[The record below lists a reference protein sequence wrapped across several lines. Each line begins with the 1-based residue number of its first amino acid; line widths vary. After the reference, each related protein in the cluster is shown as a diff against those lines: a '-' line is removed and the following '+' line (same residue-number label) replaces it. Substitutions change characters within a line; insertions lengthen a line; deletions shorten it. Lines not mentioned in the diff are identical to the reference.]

1 MSRGQP
7 RSGEVA
13 RPPRGRPQ
21 AARRSASRAYP
32 SAAEVG
38 REEVSRLGDYKSRA
52 DRRTALFDGSVYGGA
67 RAVEFGLADG
77 VYDDMRDHLKAR
89 FGETVC
95 FAEVK
100 GRQGLLEKLGA
111 MQAAAAAQ
119 QRASSL
125 VTEPS
130 LSPPR
135 SLPVGRRRG
144 AARHVARH
152 RGDGGVGGARGG
164 AARAVESAPWSS
176 IRRVLAVLHRAQM
189 LCERGGV
196 LSYLPPPLAVPS
208 SPRARP
214 ISESARTPSPH
225 SALVRA
231 GSGSFLH
238 VLFGCSQH
246 SSARHAG
253 RGADASV
260 ATAYTGT
267 AALAAARAV

>member
-1 MSRGQP
+1 MSRDHP

-77 VYDDMRDHLKAR
+77 VYDDMRDHLKANLGSSRLISANLVDMRDHLKAR

-111 MQAAAAAQ
+111 MQA
-119 QRASSL
+119 
-125 VTEPS
+125 E
-130 LSPPR
+130 
-135 SLPVGRRRG
+135 
-144 AARHVARH
+144 
-152 RGDGGVGGARGG
+152 
-164 AARAVESAPWSS
+164 
-176 IRRVLAVLHRAQM
+176 
-189 LCERGGV
+189 
-196 LSYLPPPLAVPS
+196 
-208 SPRARP
+208 
-214 ISESARTPSPH
+214 ISR
-225 SALVRA
+225 
-231 GSGSFLH
+231 
-238 VLFGCSQH
+238 
-246 SSARHAG
+246 
-253 RGADASV
+253 D
-260 ATAYTGT
+260 
-267 AALAAARAV
+267 

>member
-1 MSRGQP
+1 M
-7 RSGEVA
+7 
-13 RPPRGRPQ
+13 
-21 AARRSASRAYP
+21 
-32 SAAEVG
+32 
-38 REEVSRLGDYKSRA
+38 SRLGDYKSRA

-196 LSYLPPPLAVPS
+196 LSYLPPPLARLCVPS

-253 RGADASV
+253 RGADPDASLRRY
-260 ATAYTGT
+260 TAGR
-267 AALAAARAV
+267 AALAAASATLAAAAIASAATATAPTPTPTTVHPAPSP